1 MKRFISHIGLL
12 AMLSAF
18 IPNMAMA
25 GGCYVDP
32 VQQYSGTGMIK
43 SGVYLRSEA
52 CTSGTMVLKT
62 LSAGT
67 AVTVIAH
74 TDGWY
79 AVLAGGKHGWIGEQF
94 LNNNASQTGKVWSTY
109 EEYQVEA
116 GALVSAPTQPEPVV
130 TTKTAVEVVYTGEI
144 GSRGLIKL
152 VCPSVAPVDHPCK
165 AVYYIGTDAKRH
177 AFPNGR
183 VFATWYANFD
193 DVKAV
198 NADRLGQYALGA
210 NITYRPGVRMVKFT
224 TDPKVYAVAR
234 GGVLRWVKT
243 EAAAIAL
250 YGSDWNKK
258 IDDIADAFYANYN
271 FGTDIESTTDFSP
284 ASEMGTTPT
293 FD

>member
-1 MKRFISHIGLL
+1 MRYLFSFVGILALLSGLVPHAAL
-12 AMLSAF
+12 
-18 IPNMAMA
+18 A

-32 VQQYSGTGMIK
+32 VSQYSGNGTLK
-43 SGVYLRSEA
+43 SAAYLRSEA
-52 CTSGTMVLKT
+52 CTSGTVVLRT

-67 AVTVIAH
+67 SVQVVGF

-79 AVLAGGKHGWIGEQF
+79 EVISGGKRGWIGVQF
-94 LNNNASQTGKVWSTY
+94 LQNNASPTGEVFQSY
-109 EEYQVEA
+109 EAYRIASSGNPSVQPVIA
-116 GALVSAPTQPEPVV
+116 TPAAPSV
-130 TTKTAVEVVYTGEI
+130 TEQAYTGEL
-144 GSRGLIKL
+144 GSHGLIKL

-193 DVKAV
+193 DVKSV
-198 NADRLGQYALGA
+198 TVERLGQYALGA
-210 NITYRPGVRMVKFT
+210 NITYRPGARMVKFT
-224 TDPKVYAVAR
+224 TDPKVYAVGR

-250 YGSDWNKK
+250 YGNDWNKK

-271 FGTDIESTTDFSP
+271 FGTDVETTTDFNP
-284 ASEMGTTPT
+284 VTEMTTSVT